1 MFSFANPEYLYLLL
15 LIPVLIIVHLL
26 ARRIRRRDLKRF
38 GQLEILDKQM
48 PDVSK
53 YKPGIKL
60 ALQLVALAM
69 IIIVLARPRAG
80 AKEQTVQVRGI
91 EVMVALDVSNS
102 MNASATDDPKGVSRL
117 QKSKLTLE
125 KLIDKFENDKVG
137 LIVFAGNAY
146 TQLPITSDFTSAKM
160 FLNSINTEMVPTQGT
175 AIGSAIK
182 LAMNSFTGN
191 EKSQKSI
198 IIITDG
204 ENHEDDAVEAAREA
218 HKKGVQVNVIG
229 QGSTKGSPIPLA
241 QGGFMKDDGGNVI
254 TTFLNEKMAQEIAE
268 AGGGMYVSGNAPDA
282 VGQLDDQLKKLAKAD
297 LQKVVYSQHDEQFP
311 VFAWIAMIFLVID
324 MFVLE
329 RKNSW
334 LRKINFFTKEKK
346 MRRNKNIIIAVLS
359 LMLALQPLSV
369 FAQNGNTKQQA
380 VESNRKERN
389 AIRRGNKLY
398 NEKRYAEAE
407 TEYKRALQYN
417 PHSDVANY
425 NLASSYIRQG
435 GSSDP
440 KDQNSPMTKAAQ
452 LLQNLVK
459 TSNDKNLVSR
469 AYYNMGN
476 MAFNQQNY
484 AESIEMYKNAL
495 RRNPNDDQARD
506 NLRLAQKKKQE
517 QDKQNQD
524 QNKDKNKQDKDK
536 QNKDQNKNDNNKDK
550 KDKDKQDQ
558 QNQQNKPN
566 QNKPQKQQNG
576 MSENNAEQI
585 LKAMQDAEKGTQQK
599 VNAAKARED
608 QNARRRTG
616 NLW

>member
-26 ARRIRRRDLKRF
+26 ARRARIRNLKKF
-38 GQLEILDKQM
+38 GQPAILEKQM

-60 ALQLVALAM
+60 ALQLLALSM

-80 AKEQTVQVRGI
+80 AKEQTVKVRGI

-241 QGGFMKDDGGNVI
+241 NGGFMKDDNGNVI
-254 TTFLNEKMAQEIAE
+254 TTFLNEKMAQEIAD
-268 AGGGMYVSGNAPDA
+268 AGGGMYVSGNSPDA

-311 VFAWIAMIFLVID
+311 VFAWIALVFLVMD

-334 LRKINFFTKEKK
+334 LRKINFFTK
-346 MRRNKNIIIAVLS
+346 
-359 LMLALQPLSV
+359 
-369 FAQNGNTKQQA
+369 
-380 VESNRKERN
+380 
-389 AIRRGNKLY
+389 
-398 NEKRYAEAE
+398 
-407 TEYKRALQYN
+407 
-417 PHSDVANY
+417 
-425 NLASSYIRQG
+425 
-435 GSSDP
+435 
-440 KDQNSPMTKAAQ
+440 
-452 LLQNLVK
+452 
-459 TSNDKNLVSR
+459 
-469 AYYNMGN
+469 
-476 MAFNQQNY
+476 
-484 AESIEMYKNAL
+484 
-495 RRNPNDDQARD
+495 
-506 NLRLAQKKKQE
+506 
-517 QDKQNQD
+517 
-524 QNKDKNKQDKDK
+524 
-536 QNKDQNKNDNNKDK
+536 DK
-550 KDKDKQDQ
+550 KD
-558 QNQQNKPN
+558 
-566 QNKPQKQQNG
+566 
-576 MSENNAEQI
+576 
-585 LKAMQDAEKGTQQK
+585 EKK
-599 VNAAKARED
+599 
-608 QNARRRTG
+608 
-616 NLW
+616 

>member
-26 ARRIRRRDLKRF
+26 TRRIRRRDLKRF

-346 MRRNKNIIIAVLS
+346 
-359 LMLALQPLSV
+359 
-369 FAQNGNTKQQA
+369 
-380 VESNRKERN
+380 
-389 AIRRGNKLY
+389 
-398 NEKRYAEAE
+398 NEK
-407 TEYKRALQYN
+407 K
-417 PHSDVANY
+417 
-425 NLASSYIRQG
+425 
-435 GSSDP
+435 
-440 KDQNSPMTKAAQ
+440 
-452 LLQNLVK
+452 
-459 TSNDKNLVSR
+459 
-469 AYYNMGN
+469 
-476 MAFNQQNY
+476 
-484 AESIEMYKNAL
+484 
-495 RRNPNDDQARD
+495 
-506 NLRLAQKKKQE
+506 
-517 QDKQNQD
+517 
-524 QNKDKNKQDKDK
+524 
-536 QNKDQNKNDNNKDK
+536 
-550 KDKDKQDQ
+550 
-558 QNQQNKPN
+558 
-566 QNKPQKQQNG
+566 
-576 MSENNAEQI
+576 
-585 LKAMQDAEKGTQQK
+585 
-599 VNAAKARED
+599 
-608 QNARRRTG
+608 
-616 NLW
+616 